1 VDRIGWLT
9 DPGWALISVAITTV
23 WMSIGYNVLVLSA
36 GIGAIPGEITEAATL
51 DGAGGWRASR
61 YITVP
66 LLGPQLFFLVV
77 ISTIQSLQGFG
88 QIKIL
93 TPEGGPEQSTKTL
106 VYSIYHT
113 AFANN
118 ASDFGAA
125 SAQAIVLLVIL
136 LACTAIQF
144 GVLERRVHYK

>member
-1 VDRIGWLT
+1 MQRAAGHAGDRSHDRRVREIELSLT
-9 DPGWALISVAITTV
+9 DRCPCCRELCSGCPISSFSFLSKALADS
-23 WMSIGYNVLVLSA
+23 SI
-36 GIGAIPGEITEAATL
+36 
-51 DGAGGWRASR
+51 R
-61 YITVP
+61 
-66 LLGPQLFFLVV
+66 
-77 ISTIQSLQGFG
+77 
-88 QIKIL
+88 
-93 TPEGGPEQSTKTL
+93 EQSTKTL

>member
-1 VDRIGWLT
+1 MRIPRESCHLSGCEFCRCSYLVWLKYC
-9 DPGWALISVAITTV
+9 V
-23 WMSIGYNVLVLSA
+23 
-36 GIGAIPGEITEAATL
+36 
-51 DGAGGWRASR
+51 ASR
-61 YITVP
+61 
-66 LLGPQLFFLVV
+66 
-77 ISTIQSLQGFG
+77 SLTM
-88 QIKIL
+88 IVA
-93 TPEGGPEQSTKTL
+93 EQSTKTL

-136 LACTAIQF
+136 LACTAVQF